1 MSCSLLQYA
10 PPSGSARSPGFSL
23 IEVLV
28 AAGVLAVL
36 MAALLPNLRRSW
48 ENERVLALANEFAS
62 WLNQVKTYSMR
73 NDISC
78 QVTITP
84 ANNRSGQSL
93 ANVTPACAPAALGP
107 NFLIP
112 EMPAGRFVITASANA
127 APNNPFNYTPR
138 GATTNTAAVT
148 VTFRAG
154 GPAAI
159 RCVQIS
165 PILGQARV
173 GIMNGANCQIN

>member
-1 MSCSLLQYA
+1 
-10 PPSGSARSPGFSL
+10 L

-28 AAGVLAVL
+28 VAGVLAVL
-36 MAALLPNLRRSW
+36 MAALVPNLRRSW

-73 NDISC
+73 NDARC
-78 QVTITP
+78 DVEITP

-93 ANVTPACAPAALGP
+93 ANVTPACAPAATGSLGP
-107 NFLIP
+107 DFLIP
-112 EMPAGRFVITASANA
+112 EMPAGRFTITVSANA
-127 APNNPFNYTPR
+127 GPGNPFTFTPR
-138 GATTNTAAVT
+138 GATTNTAPVT

-154 GPAAI
+154 GPADI

-173 GIMNGANCQIN
+173 GIMNGANCEIS